1 MRNGIR
7 YILIL
12 CLFFGSISCQ
22 KDSLQPPG
30 KGKGRLV
37 LKDVEISVEASTEVI
52 TRTPSTFTAPAASEL
67 TYRVTDTQTGETVY
81 DRTGEFTS
89 LVLDEGSYRLEASY
103 GTETMGKAPYLYA
116 ATEEFQIVK
125 TTEIAR
131 SLSVKLSCAIVH
143 PAITDKLLEQ
153 YSTYKIEVS
162 DGTTTQE
169 ITNNT
174 DFFVPAG
181 KDYTLTLSG
190 TNALN
195 EAQSNSWE
203 LKGVLAAN
211 RYTLNCNPDLP
222 LFTLPEQAE
231 GDVWSTFIYITPM
244 TAADMSSKPEMTEKV
259 LGNIVYEA
267 SSDGTNWIQAVH
279 DNGKT
284 VIKELT
290 PGSRYT
296 IRSRFGA
303 VTCSNAQTVT
313 SESAEQI
320 ENGDMESWSSTQI
333 YGGSGAISAPIE
345 CHKPGGNWNTRNEK
359 TTDGASNANGNI
371 LASKANYAVYWK
383 WCSGTVP
390 TTESSNKVA
399 EISTLALY
407 NGRVYGSW
415 KRNSVFSYTKSDGT
429 VYPGYL
435 FTGEFDKSNDTY
447 DLGIPHSSRPTG
459 ISFDYSYQPVADD
472 RCIAY
477 AKLYN
482 SQKEEIAATPVFN
495 SGEQSESVTR
505 TLHFVYTDMLQKA
518 RYIGIFFQS
527 GTDTDIGKM
536 TNVNGSYDMTPFKFD
551 RIVGSVLKIDNVV
564 LNYNYE

>member
-22 KDSLQPPG
+22 KDSLLPPG

-37 LKDVEISVEASTEVI
+37 LKDVEISIEASTEVI

-103 GTETMGKAPYLYA
+103 GTETMGTTPYLYA

-125 TTEIAR
+125 TTEIVR

-222 LFTLPEQAE
+222 SFTLPEQAE

-296 IRSRFGA
+296 VRSRFGA
-303 VTCSNAQTVT
+303 VTCSNAQIVT
-313 SESAEQI
+313 TEQARQL
-320 ENGDMESWSSTQI
+320 ENGDMETWEKVEFAKA
-333 YGGSGAISAPIE
+333 YDDYFYDYFLGSQ
-345 CHKPGGNWNTRNEK
+345 
-359 TTDGASNANGNI
+359 SNHIWETNN
-371 LASKANYAVYWK
+371 
-383 WCSGTVP
+383 
-390 TTESSNKVA
+390 TESLNGATTHATSNIGTYWRWCAGTQSTSDVSAIDTDIQSASAA
-399 EISTLALY
+399 EISTLAFYNDKITGWYVGTISSNKIISNWLSSSHRECIGLLY
-407 NGRVYGSW
+407 
-415 KRNSVFSYTKSDGT
+415 TDMT
-429 VYPGYL
+429 PI
-435 FTGEFDKSNDTY
+435 T
-447 DLGIPHSSRPTG
+447 SRPLS
-459 ISFDYSYQPVADD
+459 ISFDCKYTPITGDYAPITISIYDNNKNKIATDISHNITTEISEYTKVTLKINYTDLQ
-472 RCIAY
+472 RKIAY
-477 AKLYN
+477 I
-482 SQKEEIAATPVFN
+482 SI
-495 SGEQSESVTR
+495 R
-505 TLHFVYTDMLQKA
+505 
-518 RYIGIFFQS
+518 FQS
-527 GTDTDIGKM
+527 GVN
-536 TNVNGSYDMTPFKFD
+536 TNYTLMHVSQGSYNSSPRVRD
-551 RIVGSVLKIDNVV
+551 RVVGSVLKIDNVV
-564 LNYNYE
+564 LNYDYE